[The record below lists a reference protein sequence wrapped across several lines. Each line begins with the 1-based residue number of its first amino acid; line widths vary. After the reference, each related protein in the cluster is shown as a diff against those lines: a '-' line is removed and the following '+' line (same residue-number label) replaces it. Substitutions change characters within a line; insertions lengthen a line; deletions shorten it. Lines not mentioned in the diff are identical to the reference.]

1 VQTLGSGLPRE
12 SSNSYHMVLVPVLA
26 PYGLD
31 SGSQIVADIVD
42 VAVKTDDWL
51 GLLVDYTKART
62 VADLVGG
69 HFHLGPKSPPRRQGR
84 LAGARRHLSLSVC
97 QLAA

>member
-1 VQTLGSGLPRE
+1 V
-12 SSNSYHMVLVPVLA
+12 VLVPVLA

-51 GLLVDYTKART
+51 SLLVDYTKVPT
-62 VADLVGG
+62 VADLVGC
-69 HFHLGPKSPPRRQGR
+69 HFHLGQKLPPRRQGR
-84 LAGARRHLSLSVC
+84 LAEARRHLSLSVC